1 VSDSGGDHKRRATL
15 SPQPAGRRRAPR
27 LAAGR
32 ARALGLPTRG
42 TTNTNRL
49 RRADRW
55 LVATQV
61 PRLRDA
67 ARPLVVDLGY
77 GSSAVTTL
85 ELVERLGAEVDGLE
99 VVGLEIDPARVEAVA
114 ADRDPPRVDFRWG
127 GFELAGLR
135 PVLVR
140 AFNVLRQYDEASAA
154 RAWETMCAA
163 LAPGGLLVEGT
174 CDEWGRRSAWVALD
188 ADGPLTLTLS
198 ARVADLAAPS
208 DLAERL
214 PKALI
219 HHNVPGR
226 PIHEFLRAFDAAWAA
241 AAGLSTF
248 GPRQRWA
255 AAAET
260 LAEQGWPLVGST
272 RRWRLGEVTVRWSAV
287 APDR

>member
-1 VSDSGGDHKRRATL
+1 V
-15 SPQPAGRRRAPR
+15 PR

-42 TTNTNRL
+42 TTNANRL
-49 RRADRW
+49 RRVDQW
-55 LVATQV
+55 LLATQV
-61 PRLRDA
+61 PRLRDS

-85 ELVERLGAEVDGLE
+85 ELVDRLSPEVDRLE
-99 VVGLEIDPARVEAVA
+99 VVGLEIDPARVAAVE
-114 ADRDPPRVDFRWG
+114 ADRDPPRVDFRVG
-127 GFELAGLR
+127 GFELAGLQ

-140 AFNVLRQYDEASAA
+140 AFNVLRQYDEESAA

-163 LAPGGLLVEGT
+163 LGPGGVLVEGT

-188 ADGPLTLTLS
+188 ADGPLTLTL
-198 ARVADLAAPS
+198 ATRVADISTPS

-219 HHNVPGR
+219 HHNVPGQ
-226 PIHEFLRAFDAAWAA
+226 PVHAFLRAFDAAWAA

-248 GPRQRWA
+248 GPRQRWVA
-255 AAAET
+255 AVEALAA
-260 LAEQGWPLVGST
+260 QGWPLVGST
-272 RRWRLGEVTVRWSAV
+272 RRWRHGEVTVRWSAV
-287 APDR
+287 APT

>member
-1 VSDSGGDHKRRATL
+1 VSVREADRDYKRRASL
-15 SPQPAGRRRAPR
+15 SPQRKVPR

-42 TTNTNRL
+42 TTNANRL

-55 LVATQV
+55 LLATQV
-61 PRLRDA
+61 PRLRDS

-85 ELVERLGAEVDGLE
+85 ELADRLGAEVDGLE
-99 VVGLEIDPARVEAVA
+99 VVGLEIDPARVTAVA
-114 ADRDPPRVDFRWG
+114 ADRNPPRIDFRVG
-127 GFELAGLR
+127 GFELAGLQ

-140 AFNVLRQYDEASAA
+140 AFNVLRQYDEDSAA
-154 RAWETMCAA
+154 KAWDTMRGA
-163 LAPGGLLVEGT
+163 LAPGGLIVEGT

-188 ADGPLTLTLS
+188 ADGPLTLTL
-198 ARVADLAAPS
+198 ATRVADISTPS

-219 HHNVPGR
+219 HHNVPGQ
-226 PIHEFLRAFDAAWAA
+226 PVHEFLRALDAGWAA

-248 GPRQRWA
+248 GPRQRWIA
-255 AAAET
+255 AVESLAA
-260 LAEQGWPLVGST
+260 QGWPLVGTS
-272 RRWRLGEVTVRWSAV
+272 RRWRHGEVTVRWPAV
-287 APDR
+287 APVR

>member
-1 VSDSGGDHKRRATL
+1 VSDHTQRASL
-15 SPQPAGRRRAPR
+15 PPVRKAPR

-42 TTNTNRL
+42 TTNANRL
-49 RRADRW
+49 RRVDRW

-61 PRLRDA
+61 ARLRDA

-77 GSSAVTTL
+77 GASAVTTL
-85 ELVERLGAEVDGLE
+85 ELVDRLAPECDRLE
-99 VVGLEIDPARVEAVA
+99 VVGLEIDPERVAAVA
-114 ADRDPPRVDFRWG
+114 ADCDPPRVDFRLG

-140 AFNVLRQYDEASAA
+140 AFNVLRQYDEESAA
-154 RAWETMCAA
+154 RAWDTMRGA

-174 CDEWGRRSAWVALD
+174 CDEWGRRATWVALD
-188 ADGPLTLTLS
+188 EDGPLTLTLA
-198 ARVADLAAPS
+198 ARVSDLERPS

-219 HHNVPGR
+219 HHNVPGQ
-226 PIHEFLRAFDAAWAA
+226 PVHAFLRSFDAAWAS
-241 AAGLSTF
+241 AAGLSAF

-255 AAAET
+255 AAVGT
-260 LAEQGWPLVGST
+260 LAGDGWPLVGPT
-272 RRWRLGEVTVRWSAV
+272 RRWKHGEVSVRWSAV
-287 APDR
+287 SPS

>member
-1 VSDSGGDHKRRATL
+1 MSEEGSGHKRRAEL
-15 SPQPAGRRRAPR
+15 PPRKAHPR

-42 TTNTNRL
+42 TTNANRL
-49 RRADRW
+49 RRVDRW

-85 ELVERLGAEVDGLE
+85 ELAERLGAEVRGLE
-99 VVGLEIDPARVEAVA
+99 VVGLEIDPARVAAVA
-114 ADRDPPRVDFRWG
+114 EDRDPPRVDFRVG
-127 GFELAGLR
+127 GFELGGLQ

-140 AFNVLRQYDEASAA
+140 AFNVLRQYDEESAA
-154 RAWETMCAA
+154 RAWQTMCAA
-163 LAPGGLLVEGT
+163 LGPGGLLVEGT
-174 CDEWGRRSAWVALD
+174 CDEWGRRASWVALD
-188 ADGPLTLTLS
+188 ADGPLTLTLA
-198 ARVADLAAPS
+198 ARVADLDRPS

-219 HHNVPGR
+219 HANVPGR
-226 PIHEFLRAFDAAWAA
+226 PVHDLLRALDTAWAS

-255 AAAET
+255 AAVQA
-260 LAEQGWPLVGST
+260 LADDGWPLVGST
-272 RRWRLGEVTVRWSAV
+272 RRWRHGELTVRWSAV
-287 APDR
+287 APR

>member
-1 VSDSGGDHKRRATL
+1 MSEAGSDHKRRASL
-15 SPQPAGRRRAPR
+15 SPAPQRKAPR

-42 TTNTNRL
+42 TTNANRL
-49 RRADRW
+49 RRVDRW
-55 LVATQV
+55 ILATQV
-61 PRLRDA
+61 PRLRDCP
-67 ARPLVVDLGY
+67 RPLVVDLGY
-77 GSSAVTTL
+77 GASAVTTL
-85 ELVERLGAEVDGLE
+85 ELVDRLGPEVDRLE

-114 ADRDPPRVDFRWG
+114 TDRDPPRVDFRVG
-127 GFELAGLR
+127 GFELGGLQ

-154 RAWETMCAA
+154 QAWETTRAA
-163 LAPGGLLVEGT
+163 LGPGGVIVEGT

-188 ADGPLTLTLS
+188 ADGPLTLTL
-198 ARVADLAAPS
+198 ATRVSDIETPS

-219 HHNVPGR
+219 HHNVPGQ
-226 PIHEFLRAFDAAWAA
+226 PVHEFLRAFDAAWAA

-248 GPRQRWA
+248 GPRQRWVSA
-255 AAAET
+255 VET

-272 RRWRLGEVTVRWSAV
+272 RRWRHGEVTVRWSAV
-287 APDR
+287 API

>member
-1 VSDSGGDHKRRATL
+1 V
-15 SPQPAGRRRAPR
+15 
-27 LAAGR
+27 
-32 ARALGLPTRG
+32 
-42 TTNTNRL
+42 
-49 RRADRW
+49 DRW

-77 GSSAVTTL
+77 GASAVTTL
-85 ELVERLGAEVDGLE
+85 ELAERLGAEVAGLE
-99 VVGLEIDPARVEAVA
+99 VVGLEIDPERVAAVA
-114 ADRDPPRVDFRWG
+114 DRRDPPRVDFRLG

-154 RAWETMCAA
+154 RAWDTMRAS
-163 LAPGGLLVEGT
+163 LAPGGLVVEGT
-174 CDEWGRRSAWVALD
+174 CDEWGRRATWVSLD

-198 ARVADLAAPS
+198 ARVSDLQAPS

-219 HHNVPGR
+219 HHNVPGAAV
-226 PIHEFLRAFDAAWAA
+226 HGFLGAFDAAWAG
-241 AAGLSTF
+241 AAGLTAF

-255 AAAET
+255 AAAAA
-260 LAEQGWPLVGST
+260 LAADGWPLVGST
-272 RRWRLGEVTVRWSAV
+272 RRWRHGEVTVRWSAV
-287 APDR
+287 APS

>member
-1 VSDSGGDHKRRATL
+1 MSDHTQRASL
-15 SPQPAGRRRAPR
+15 PPVRKAPR

-42 TTNTNRL
+42 TTNANRL
-49 RRADRW
+49 RRVDRW

-61 PRLRDA
+61 ARLRDA

-77 GSSAVTTL
+77 GASAVTTL
-85 ELVERLGAEVDGLE
+85 ELVDRLAPEVDRLE
-99 VVGLEIDPARVEAVA
+99 VVGLEIDPERVAAVA
-114 ADRDPPRVDFRWG
+114 ADRDPPRVDFRVG

-135 PVLVR
+135 PVVVR
-140 AFNVLRQYDEASAA
+140 AFNVLRQYDEESAG
-154 RAWETMCAA
+154 RAWDTMRAA

-174 CDEWGRRSAWVALD
+174 CDEWGRRSTWVALD
-188 ADGPLTLTLS
+188 EDGPLTLTLA
-198 ARVADLAAPS
+198 ARVSDLERPS

-219 HHNVPGR
+219 HHNVPGE
-226 PIHEFLRAFDAAWAA
+226 PVHAFLTAFDRAWAS

-255 AAAET
+255 AAVET
-260 LAEQGWPLVGST
+260 LADDGWPLVGPP
-272 RRWRLGEVTVRWSAV
+272 RRWRHGEVSVRWSAV
-287 APDR
+287 APT

>member
-1 VSDSGGDHKRRATL
+1 VKGGGAGEHKQRASL
-15 SPQPAGRRRAPR
+15 APQRRAPR

-42 TTNTNRL
+42 TTNANRL
-49 RRADRW
+49 RRVDRW
-55 LVATQV
+55 LLATQI

-77 GSSAVTTL
+77 GASAITTL
-85 ELVERLGAEVDGLE
+85 ELAERLGPEVAGLE
-99 VVGLEIDPARVEAVA
+99 VVGLEIDPVRVAAVA
-114 ADRDPPRVDFRWG
+114 DDRDPPRVDFRVG

-140 AFNVLRQYDEASAA
+140 AFNVLRQYDEESAA
-154 RAWETMCAA
+154 RAWDTMRAA
-163 LAPGGLLVEGT
+163 LGPSGLIVEGT
-174 CDEWGRRSAWVALD
+174 CDEWGRRATWVSLD

-198 ARVADLAAPS
+198 ARTSDLAAPS

-219 HHNVPGR
+219 HHNVPGQ
-226 PIHEFLRAFDAAWAA
+226 PVHEFLRAFDAAWAA
-241 AAGLSTF
+241 AAGLSPF

-255 AAAET
+255 AAAQT
-260 LAEQGWPLVGST
+260 LADQGWPLIGST
-272 RRWRLGEVTVRWSAV
+272 RRWRHGELTVRWSVV
-287 APDR
+287 APA

>member
-1 VSDSGGDHKRRATL
+1 VSEAGSEHKRRASL
-15 SPQPAGRRRAPR
+15 SPQPQRKPPR

-42 TTNTNRL
+42 TTNANRL
-49 RRADRW
+49 RRVDRW
-55 LVATQV
+55 LLATQV
-61 PRLRDA
+61 PRLRDS

-85 ELVERLGAEVDGLE
+85 ELVERLGPEVAGLE
-99 VVGLEIDPARVEAVA
+99 VVGLEIDPARVAAVA
-114 ADRDPPRVDFRWG
+114 ADRDPPRVDFRVG

-140 AFNVLRQYDEASAA
+140 AFNVLRQYDEDSAA
-154 RAWETMCAA
+154 RAWDTMRGA
-163 LAPGGLLVEGT
+163 LAPGGLIVEGT

-188 ADGPLTLTLS
+188 ADGPLTLTL
-198 ARVADLAAPS
+198 ATRVADISTPS

-219 HHNVPGR
+219 HHNVPGQ
-226 PIHEFLRAFDAAWAA
+226 PVHEFLRAFDAAWAA
-241 AAGLSTF
+241 AAGLSAF

-255 AAAET
+255 AAAESM
-260 LAEQGWPLVGST
+260 AGQGWPLVGST
-272 RRWRLGEVTVRWSAV
+272 RRWRHGEITVRWSAV
-287 APDR
+287 APV

>member
-15 SPQPAGRRRAPR
+15 SPQAPGRRRAPR

-42 TTNTNRL
+42 TTNANRL
-49 RRADRW
+49 RRVDRW

-67 ARPLVVDLGY
+67 ARPLVVDLGF
-77 GSSAVTTL
+77 GASAVTTL
-85 ELVERLGAEVDGLE
+85 ELAERLAPEVDGLE

-114 ADRDPPRVDFRWG
+114 AHRDPPRIDFRVG

-140 AFNVLRQYDEASAA
+140 AFNVLRQYDEQSAA
-154 RAWETMCAA
+154 RARDTMRAA
-163 LAPGGLLVEGT
+163 LGPGGLVVEGT
-174 CDEWGRRSAWVALD
+174 CDEWGRRSTWVALD

-198 ARVADLAAPS
+198 ARVADLSAPS

-219 HHNVPGR
+219 HHNVPGQ
-226 PIHEFLRAFDAAWAA
+226 PIHEFLRALDAAWAA
-241 AAGLSTF
+241 AAGLSAF

-260 LAEQGWPLVGST
+260 LAQQGWPLVGAT

-287 APDR
+287 APV

>member
-1 VSDSGGDHKRRATL
+1 MTRAGGDHTQRASL
-15 SPQPAGRRRAPR
+15 PPLKKAPR

-42 TTNTNRL
+42 TTNANRL
-49 RRADRW
+49 RRVDRW

-77 GSSAVTTL
+77 GASAVTTL
-85 ELVERLGAEVDGLE
+85 ELLERLAPEVPGLE

-114 ADRDPPRVDFRWG
+114 EHRDPPRLDFRVG

-140 AFNVLRQYDEASAA
+140 AFNVLRQYDEDSAA
-154 RAWETMCAA
+154 RAWDTMRGA

-174 CDEWGRRSAWVALD
+174 CDEWGRRSTWVALD
-188 ADGPLTLTLS
+188 EDGPLTLTLA
-198 ARVADLAAPS
+198 ARVSDLDRPS

-219 HHNVPGR
+219 HHNVPGE
-226 PIHEFLRAFDAAWAA
+226 PVHEFLRALDTAWAS

-255 AAAET
+255 AAVQA
-260 LAEQGWPLVGST
+260 LADDGWPLVGST
-272 RRWRLGEVTVRWSAV
+272 RRWRHGQVTVRWSAV
-287 APDR
+287 APR

>member
-1 VSDSGGDHKRRATL
+1 MTGAGGEHTQRASLPPRRK
-15 SPQPAGRRRAPR
+15 APR

-32 ARALGLPTRG
+32 ARAMGLPTRG
-42 TTNTNRL
+42 TTNANRL
-49 RRADRW
+49 RRVDRW
-55 LVATQV
+55 IVATQV

-77 GSSAVTTL
+77 GASAVTTL
-85 ELVERLGAEVDGLE
+85 ELVERLAPEVGGLE

-114 ADRDPPRVDFRWG
+114 GHRDPPRVDFRVG

-140 AFNVLRQYDEASAA
+140 AFNVLRQYDEESAG
-154 RAWETMCAA
+154 RAWETMRTS

-174 CDEWGRRSAWVALD
+174 CDEWGRRATWVALD
-188 ADGPLTLTLS
+188 EDGPLTLTLA
-198 ARVADLAAPS
+198 ARVSDLQRPS

-219 HHNVPGR
+219 HHNVPGE
-226 PIHEFLRAFDAAWAA
+226 PVHAFLTAFDGAWAS
-241 AAGLSTF
+241 AAGFTAF

-255 AAAET
+255 AAVQS
-260 LAEQGWPLVGST
+260 LADAGWPLVGPA
-272 RRWRLGEVTVRWSAV
+272 RRWKHGEVTIRWSAV
-287 APDR
+287 APVPPA